1 MPRLILGRNAAS
13 PPLLKSKALQRMLH
27 AAKLSYGFTARL
39 NQLRLIPVDSS
50 RMLYLK
56 LFLMPCTDL
65 GCVNQV
71 YKKDAPTIIVGA
83 FHLPVPAED
92 CDLDW
97 EVYTPRRYSH
107 HGNQPYLSLRKTATW
122 IGRFIRRADTHT
134 TAIEK

>member
-13 PPLLKSKALQRMLH
+13 PPLLKSKTLQRMLH

-83 FHLPVPAED
+83 FHFSLTCPCGRLRLGLGGLYAAQI
-92 CDLDW
+92 L
-97 EVYTPRRYSH
+97 TPRQSRNKWGLVRSISRI
-107 HGNQPYLSLRKTATW
+107 LKV
-122 IGRFIRRADTHT
+122 
-134 TAIEK
+134 